1 MMPLLRYEKENIRKE
16 RNLIKMEKT
25 EKIKEDLKNILSE
38 RRYIH
43 SVGVM
48 EMCETLAKIYGVDVE
63 KAKIAGLLHD
73 NAKEMSP
80 EEMLDYVEKNN
91 IEITEIERINTPILH
106 GKIGAD
112 IAKKKYGVDKQIED
126 AIKYHTTTSTKM
138 DTLAKIVF
146 VSDKVELN
154 RKSVDYDLEA
164 ERKLAKE
171 DLDATILLILDS
183 NITSLVKKGKLIEHE
198 SIETRNKLIIDKMKK
213 N

>member
-1 MMPLLRYEKENIRKE
+1 
-16 RNLIKMEKT
+16 MEKT
-25 EKIKEDLKNILSE
+25 EKIKEDLKKILSE

-126 AIKYHTTTSTKM
+126 AIKYHTTTNIKM
-138 DTLAKIVF
+138 DTLAKILY
-146 VSDKVELN
+146 VSDKIEMN
-154 RKSVDYDLEA
+154 RMSDEYNIQE
-164 ERKLAKE
+164 EREVAKK
-171 DLDATILLILDS
+171 DLDRAVLMIIDS
-183 NITSLVKKGKLIEHE
+183 NIESLIKKGKLIEQE
-198 SIETRNKLIIDKMKK
+198 SIETRNKILIEMLKK
-213 N
+213 H

>member
-1 MMPLLRYEKENIRKE
+1 M
-16 RNLIKMEKT
+16 
-25 EKIKEDLKNILSE
+25 
-38 RRYIH
+38 
-43 SVGVM
+43 
-48 EMCETLAKIYGVDVE
+48 
-63 KAKIAGLLHD
+63 
-73 NAKEMSP
+73 
-80 EEMLDYVEKNN
+80 
-91 IEITEIERINTPILH
+91 
-106 GKIGAD
+106 
-112 IAKKKYGVDKQIED
+112 DKQIED